1 MDGSYHFELCGSD
14 GKVYNQL
21 VTATA
26 FANYQV
32 GDYFSEL
39 RPWRRLRGRR
49 PAPLL
54 RPSS

>member
-1 MDGSYHFELCGSD
+1 MDGSHHSELRGSD

-21 VTATA
+21 LTATA

-39 RPWRRLRGRR
+39 RPVAPIARA
-49 PAPLL
+49 PA
-54 RPSS
+54 RSPSPP